1 MKITRLALR
10 LALATAACASIAACA
25 GSQPQSTDMDYQ
37 SRPPSS
43 AQGQSSN
50 PGTPGSSGQRL
61 TIQSGEGERL
71 NLPWFIQ
78 DTKDWVNSN

>member
-10 LALATAACASIAACA
+10 LALAMAACVSITACA
-25 GSQPQSTDMDYQ
+25 GSQPQSTDMDYK

-43 AQGQSSN
+43 AQGKSSN

-78 DTKDWVNSN
+78 DTQDWINSN